1 MKSSAVLRGL
11 VKIAHSM
18 SSEPSQLCMT
28 VLQEIMCNSCL
39 SCLNFMLLLLFFF
52 IASGLH
58 FAVSRTNYSESL
70 IATDKEPYKFSTSSE
85 TFKLNCQRKIHTSTS
100 SPNLLC
106 SFKLNFFCC
115 CIGWFK
121 RTSASASAHNLH
133 TFGRWLSW

>member
-1 MKSSAVLRGL
+1 MKSSAVPRGL

-39 SCLNFMLLLLFFF
+39 NCLNFMLLGFFF

-85 TFKLNCQRKIHTSTS
+85 TFTSTS

-121 RTSASASAHNLH
+121 RTSASVSAHNLH